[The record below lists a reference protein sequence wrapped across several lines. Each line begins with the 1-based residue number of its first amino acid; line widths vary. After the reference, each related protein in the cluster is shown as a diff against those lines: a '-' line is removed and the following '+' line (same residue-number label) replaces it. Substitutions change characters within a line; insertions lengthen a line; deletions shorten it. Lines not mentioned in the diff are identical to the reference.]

1 MLPRSSLRDAEFVI
15 ELLYAALRST
25 TTRVSSGCVASMSIL
40 LFLSIVLFP
49 ARAAGRNPAVRT
61 GGRPAG
67 STRFGRASWLMLLG
81 LQQAQRR
88 PLGGLAEA
96 VVDGLCRCIS
106 WSSKGRFSP
115 CFCGR
120 VRHPGVWSA
129 TKLLATPESCGQ
141 SLYSTARARLLGA
154 RESLAARAAR
164 PGTVQ
169 QKRRS
174 LCFRFGLA
182 IRNFK
187 RGAGPAFG
195 GRAQRNAIG
204 YYYEFA
210 RSEASTLNAVSIPD

>member
-1 MLPRSSLRDAEFVI
+1 
-15 ELLYAALRST
+15 
-25 TTRVSSGCVASMSIL
+25 MSIL

-106 WSSKGRFSP
+106 WSSKGRSVLFLWTGQTSW
-115 CFCGR
+115 GL
-120 VRHPGVWSA
+120 VRHEIAGHTGKLRPIALQHRPGSA
-129 TKLLATPESCGQ
+129 
-141 SLYSTARARLLGA
+141 ARCQGI
-154 RESLAARAAR
+154 LAARAAR

-174 LCFRFGLA
+174 LCFRSA
-182 IRNFK
+182 RNQELQAG
-187 RGAGPAFG
+187 RGPAFG